1 MAVTSAQFASRTMAS
16 QPPARTEVADAM
28 RVIFG
33 FDDRALER
41 GAQDP
46 VAWCEADAVNQHM
59 LLAGKSGSGKTFT
72 LRRIVRQI
80 TRAQRRI
87 RVHVMDVHGDLDFDE
102 SSSVLF
108 SESTSFGVNPLRL
121 SSSPHYG
128 GVRKRIQAFIEM
140 VNDASRTPMGDRQVA
155 SLRNLLQDLFTQF
168 GFKSDDPST
177 WHEEPDVAPANGRI
191 YLEIPFDQK
200 DGAKDAARKA
210 GLTLQFDSELR
221 CWWTDRHEGPLERYS
236 RRRFGKHY
244 PTLADAAAFAKTRL
258 RSLTTGG
265 GTKSTRLLE
274 DHNKKVV
281 AWQAKARKLAA
292 GIGNGEDVEELRLEV
307 EAGVDGVIETF
318 NEYVAG
324 IATGKELDA
333 LVRYDTMDT
342 MRSVVNRLE
351 TIVASGIYRSTPPPF
366 DDAKP
371 VWRYNL
377 TALSQTEQ
385 RMYVW
390 ARLTEIFEASRE
402 RGIAAGAAEMIDVV
416 VVDEAHLFFVDKE
429 SNVLDRLAKEARKFG
444 VALIAASQSPTH
456 FSEDFL
462 ANCGTKVLLG
472 LDSLYFDG
480 TVRKMRI
487 DKEILNAVIP
497 GRVAAI
503 QIAVRNEQ
511 APQFRLVRVSG

>member
-1 MAVTSAQFASRTMAS
+1 MAVTSAQFAPRAAE
-16 QPPARTEVADAM
+16 PAAPARTEVAEVM
-28 RVIFG
+28 RIIFG
-33 FDDRALER
+33 WDDRALQR
-41 GAQDP
+41 GAQEP

-80 TRAQRRI
+80 TRAERDI
-87 RVHVMDVHGDLDFDE
+87 RVHVMDVHGDLDLDE
-102 SSSVLF
+102 TSSVFF
-108 SESTSFGVNPLRL
+108 SESTPYGVNALRL

-155 SLRNLLQDLFTQF
+155 SLRNLLQDLFTQH

-177 WHEEPDVAPANGRI
+177 WHEEPDVAPANGQI

-210 GLTLQFDSELR
+210 GLTLKFDPDLR
-221 CWWTDRHEGPLERYS
+221 CWWTDRHEGPLERYAPK
-236 RRRFGKHY
+236 RFGKHY

-274 DHNKKVV
+274 DHNKRVV
-281 AWQAKARKLAA
+281 AWQAKARKLGA

-307 EAGVDGVIETF
+307 EAGVDGVVDSFT
-318 NEYVAG
+318 EYVAG

-351 TIVASGIYRSTPPPF
+351 TIVASGIYRSAPPPF
-366 DDAKP
+366 DPAAP

-385 RMYVW
+385 RLFVW
-390 ARLTEIFEASRE
+390 ARLTEIFEAARE
-402 RGIAAGAAEMIDVV
+402 RGIVPGAAQMRDVV
-416 VVDEAHLFFVDKE
+416 IVDEAHLFFVDKD
-429 SNVLDRLAKEARKFG
+429 SNILDKMAKEARKFG
-444 VALIAASQSPTH
+444 VSLIAASQSPTH

-487 DKEILNAVIP
+487 DKEILNAVVP

-503 QIAVRNEQ
+503 QISVRNEQ
-511 APQFRLVRVSG
+511 APQFKLVRVSG